1 MFGDRTDKGNLFF
14 TILYLIAVRSV
25 FSMVTILKDATKMS
39 QLDMF
44 AAGVAGFTGIPVLI
58 SAVKYGTLLLW
69 AMEEALVEVSVLL
82 EGKKVPL
89 ISADGKIEFSEMF
102 LFGKEMVQ
110 QKAKSWKE
118 VPTGLSYSEYLTFLS
133 LLKNT
138 QRKAYR
144 CLDLIQENIRYRY
157 NDTFRIRNVVTGFS
171 FQVQTM
177 LDAKVNTELWKE
189 ENYEIM
195 VREAVAF

>member
-1 MFGDRTDKGNLFF
+1 M
-14 TILYLIAVRSV
+14 VR
-25 FSMVTILKDATKMS
+25 
-39 QLDMF
+39 
-44 AAGVAGFTGIPVLI
+44 
-58 SAVKYGTLLLW
+58 
-69 AMEEALVEVSVLL
+69 
-82 EGKKVPL
+82 
-89 ISADGKIEFSEMF
+89 
-102 LFGKEMVQ
+102 

-144 CLDLIQENIRYRY
+144 CLDLIQENMRYCY

-171 FQVQTM
+171 FQVQTV
-177 LDAKVNTELWKE
+177 LDSKINTELWKE
-189 ENYEIM
+189 GNYEIM